1 MSVGNKIKEYRL
13 KSGLTQKDLSEQLH
27 VTYQAVS
34 KWENESSEPSLDMIK
49 KISQVLKCSIDD
61 LFEVEK
67 EEEVQQIV
75 EQQTVE
81 EITNSEK
88 EELPKKVIAVCDWC
102 GKSIMEGEQ
111 VYRVDVIND
120 TYYNGDKKIIEQSKK
135 NYCKDCNEIYVMTTK
150 KEKEREKSA
159 KDAKFKSKRIISF
172 VVGGI
177 FAVLSIVFAII
188 SFVQGFN
195 ESGIGWSIMTIFGYT
210 FISTMILNNTFLP
223 ELWLEIVT
231 WGFVDMPGIIFS
243 ADLDGVIFL
252 IVMKIFFFFLSIIIA
267 LLVAAFATVLSI
279 ILSVFVYP
287 FALCK
292 NLKGKE

>member
-49 KISQVLKCSIDD
+49 KISQVLNCSIDD

-67 EEEVQQIV
+67 NEEVQPIV
-75 EQQTVE
+75 EQQTEE
-81 EITNSEK
+81 EISCQEK
-88 EELPKKVIAVCDWC
+88 EEQPKKVIAVCDWC
-102 GKSIMEGEQ
+102 GRSIVEGEQ
-111 VYRVDVIND
+111 VYQVDVVKD
-120 TYYNGDKKIIEQSKK
+120 TYYKGNKKIIEQSKK
-135 NYCKDCNEIYVMTTK
+135 NYCKDCNEIHLMTTK
-150 KEKEREKSA
+150 QEKEREKIV

-172 VVGGI
+172 IAGGI
-177 FAVLSIVFAII
+177 FAVLSIIFSIMC
-188 SFVQGFN
+188 FVQGFN
-195 ESGIGWSIMTIFGYT
+195 ESGIGWIIIGLFGYT

-231 WGFVDMPGIIFS
+231 WGFVDMPGIIFT